1 MQVSSLSLISWTIGV
16 SPSLFRCFNLSLIN
30 SDAVFIL
37 AFSIIMLATDRHSP
51 MIKPQNKITLE
62 AWKRTLRDM
71 NNGGNYRE
79 AFLDAIFERICAMP
93 FQLLPDSNTIKT
105 ATTFLD
111 EKERQSAFIDESEHM
126 TAIAQEMIKNALSNK
141 KEFFKATNI
150 DYVKPMF
157 EGFFF
162 FCLFM
167 FIFSNLTCLGTWMSL
182 LAAFGMSLEDSQVI
196 LLTSIV
202 RIFSHFHRIQIS
214 INFVC
219 LPFKTRSE

>member
-1 MQVSSLSLISWTIGV
+1 
-16 SPSLFRCFNLSLIN
+16 
-30 SDAVFIL
+30 
-37 AFSIIMLATDRHSP
+37 MLATDRHSP

-79 AFLDAIFERICAMP
+79 AFLDAIFERIDALP
-93 FQLLPDSNTIKT
+93 FQLLPDSNTVKT

-126 TAIAQEMIKNALSNK
+126 ATIAQEMIKTALSNK

-157 EGFFF
+157 EGIAY
-162 FCLFM
+162 LVQ
-167 FIFSNLTCLGTWMSL
+167 FIIISVSL
-182 LAAFGMSLEDSQVI
+182 
-196 LLTSIV
+196 
-202 RIFSHFHRIQIS
+202 
-214 INFVC
+214 
-219 LPFKTRSE
+219 